1 MTQFTY
7 IAIKVADEDQFNQVA
22 EKLRGM
28 GYYANPASKWGA
40 WERKVADKNF
50 HVLAHESGRFSI
62 HSHNGGDFNPARY
75 TYEQFM
81 KL

>member
-7 IAIKVADEDQFNQVA
+7 MAIKVADEDQFNQVA

-28 GYYANPASKWGA
+28 GYYANSAPKWGTWA
-40 WERKVADKNF
+40 RKVADENF
-50 HVLAHESGRFSI
+50 YVLAHGSGRFSI
-62 HSHNGGDFNPARY
+62 HSHDGTNNPTRY